1 MVALV
6 RPVSRALLTGGSLGQ
21 AKALQWLLTHSF
33 SGRAL
38 AVRGVTGNQG
48 KDTAGVDG
56 AVWRSPH
63 AKYNAIFSLR
73 RRGYRP
79 QPLRRVYIPKAN
91 GKLRPL
97 GIPTMRDRA
106 MQALHLL
113 ALDPVAE
120 TRDTSLPWGEY
131 APKGAA

>member
-63 AKYNAIFSLR
+63 AKYNAIFSLSATTSTPR
-73 RRGYRP
+73 VHSESQWKVKAARYSDDEGSSYAGFAFARTRP
-79 QPLRRVYIPKAN
+79 
-91 GKLRPL
+91 GC
-97 GIPTMRDRA
+97 RDPG
-106 MQALHLL
+106 H
-113 ALDPVAE
+113 
-120 TRDTSLPWGEY
+120 
-131 APKGAA
+131 